1 MSQGSL
7 AVGGLGVTGQDG
19 SQIIVN
25 VPSSGRIPDG
35 ATVERMV
42 DTPFATAP
50 SLMFNLRDADF
61 TTTQRVSDAI
71 NRTLGAG
78 AASPIDAV
86 SIKVA
91 APMQADQRISL
102 VSIIENIEVKPAAP
116 VARVVVNSRTG
127 TVVIGANV
135 RVSAAAV
142 SHGSMTV
149 KITENPQVSQ
159 PGPFSNGQTRVVPD
173 SGIEVEQRG
182 GNMFLFAPGVA
193 LDDIVTSVNAPG
205 ATPGDPAAI
214 LAAPKQAGPAKAEL
228 NVN

>member
-1 MSQGSL
+1 
-7 AVGGLGVTGQDG
+7 
-19 SQIIVN
+19 
-25 VPSSGRIPDG
+25 
-35 ATVERMV
+35 
-42 DTPFATAP
+42 
-50 SLMFNLRDADF
+50 MFNLRDADF

-142 SHGSMTV
+142 RHGS
-149 KITENPQVSQ
+149 K
-159 PGPFSNGQTRVVPD
+159 NGRASCGERV
-173 SGIEVEQRG
+173 
-182 GNMFLFAPGVA
+182 
-193 LDDIVTSVNAPG
+193 
-205 ATPGDPAAI
+205 
-214 LAAPKQAGPAKAEL
+214 
-228 NVN
+228 

>member
-50 SLMFNLRDADF
+50 SLMFTLRDAAF

-78 AASPIDAV
+78 AASPNDP
-86 SIKVA
+86 VA
-91 APMQADQRISL
+91 LQVAPPLPAHPPIRL
-102 VSIIENIEVKPAAP
+102 GSIIQQI
-116 VARVVVNSRTG
+116 
-127 TVVIGANV
+127 
-135 RVSAAAV
+135 
-142 SHGSMTV
+142 
-149 KITENPQVSQ
+149 Q
-159 PGPFSNGQTRVVPD
+159 
-173 SGIEVEQRG
+173 
-182 GNMFLFAPGVA
+182 
-193 LDDIVTSVNAPG
+193 
-205 ATPGDPAAI
+205 
-214 LAAPKQAGPAKAEL
+214 
-228 NVN
+228 